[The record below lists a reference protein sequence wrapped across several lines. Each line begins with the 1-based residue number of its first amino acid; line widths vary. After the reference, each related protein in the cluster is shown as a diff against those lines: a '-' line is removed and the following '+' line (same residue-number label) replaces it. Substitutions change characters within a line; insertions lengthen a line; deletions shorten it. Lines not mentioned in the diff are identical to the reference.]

1 MIGKYQ
7 KYNAGWDDVNP
18 VNALEDTSQNSLHYM
33 QMRGESN
40 DKFKKAEFD
49 SKQIIKKYP
58 DNPAGYFFYAS
69 VLNSFM
75 EFLQSEDH
83 ENEFYQYCDI
93 AINKG
98 EKLLDK
104 DQNNIWAQFFIAGS
118 NGLKGTYESRY
129 DRWLTAFKHGWRG
142 VVIFKE
148 ILKKHPD
155 IHDVNYGLSTYDYW
169 RSAKTKMLW
178 WLPGVE
184 DKRDESISILFSLL
198 ELGKYVKENASLSLI
213 DILIN
218 EKRYEDSF
226 PVIQKFLNQY
236 PHNLTCWW
244 KKVLI
249 EIEIKNFEE
258 AEKSCAY
265 ILERIESGN
274 FDNTYNSMLI
284 HYYYSK
290 LYFLKK
296 QYELCLKELKFIKT
310 IKVTSLSEKRLE
322 DEFKDLASL
331 ERKVQ
336 RILKK

>member
-1 MIGKYQ
+1 MRFIFILLICIQ
-7 KYNAGWDDVNP
+7 KILFAFEKLPDDIDKLALSCIDNVYN
-18 VNALEDTSQNSLHYM
+18 E
-33 QMRGESN
+33 
-40 DKFKKAEFD
+40 KFKQAEFD

-58 DNPAGYFFYAS
+58 DHPAGYFFYAS
-69 VLNSFM
+69 VLNSYM
-75 EFLQSEDH
+75 EFLQSEEH

-104 DQNNIWAQFFIAGS
+104 NQNNLWSQFFIAGS

-148 ILKKHPD
+148 ILDNHPS
-155 IHDVNYGLSTYDYW
+155 INDVRYGISTYNYW

-184 DKRDESISILFSLL
+184 DKRDESITILFSLL
-198 ELGKYVKENASLSLI
+198 EKGRYVKENASLSLI
-213 DILIN
+213 DILNN

-226 PVIQKFLNQY
+226 PVIKNFLNQY

-244 KKVLI
+244 KKLLI
-249 EIEIKNFEE
+249 EIETEKIKD
-258 AEKSCAY
+258 AEKSCSY
-265 ILERIESGN
+265 ILQRVESGN
-274 FDNTYNSMLI
+274 IDNKYNYILI

-310 IKVTSLSEKRLE
+310 LKLTSISQKRLE
-322 DEFKDLASL
+322 DKFKELASL
-331 ERKVQ
+331 ERKVLK
-336 RILKK
+336 ILK